1 MNVLNKLVT
10 KSLKLNTKRTIGTI
24 IGIVLSVALICA
36 VSSMVSSFRQTL
48 VENAI
53 NESGYYHIELLNI
66 NDNDINKLKLN
77 KDIKDIN
84 LVYKLGY
91 SSIEID
97 STFPYIEIASMD
109 KDSLSNLSYELIE
122 GRYPENDNEIVIS
135 NKVKLKGKYKV
146 GDVINLN
153 VGDRVDG
160 EGYPLYNSNPYL
172 EENAEEIIN
181 SSLKS
186 YKIVGIVYK
195 ENVDN
200 DNYGITTNTTSKK
213 LDAYVSLKEPY
224 DYEKS
229 ICELLGASSYDEIG
243 TEKKFNYDYQINN
256 ELLRWEALKFSNSTF
271 STLMTIAGV
280 VIFIIIFT
288 SAFCIRNSFAI
299 STTEKMKMYGM
310 LASIGATKKQIKKS
324 VLYEGFILGMIAIP
338 LGILCGLLAVFI
350 LIKIVNILLGDFLF
364 NSIDGIVFKVS
375 ILSIII
381 SIVLGFITIY
391 FSVISSAKKAS
402 KVSPIDN
409 LRSSNDIKIDAK
421 KLHTPKIIKK
431 IFKEGGVL
439 AYKNLCRSK
448 KKYRTTVI
456 SLTVSI
462 FVFITMSA
470 FINEGFRQSSNYY
483 TNYDYNLVISL
494 GNNYSSSQ
502 IDEITNLDNI
512 NKSFSL
518 YNSESNIIMRDF
530 SMINTYD
537 NNYYFSSDEEGKY
550 ISLEVLLLDDETF
563 ASYIKEINGNYDD
576 LKDKGILVDNYSFYI
591 KKPGDKKAKYYDA
604 RRYKYKDGDIIDSKL
619 SNGDNIKVEVGKV
632 SNIRPSG
639 MKNAYYDGGFLFLNT
654 KYFNNINYYPY
665 KLLIDTNNSEQL
677 TKDIASIDSD
687 LYVYDISKVA
697 KEEKSMILVISIFL
711 YGFITVITLIGTTNI
726 FNTITSNMEL
736 RQKEFAMLKSVG
748 MTKKEFNRM
757 INLETLFYSTKALIY
772 GTILGIIGSYAV
784 HKSFSKMYETSFVL
798 PYKAIIICIIFV
810 FIIVYIIMRYSINK
824 INKQNTIE
832 TIRKDNI

>member
-1 MNVLNKLVT
+1 MNVLNKLVI

-24 IGIVLSVALICA
+24 IGIILSVALICA

-97 STFPYIEIASMD
+97 STFLYIEIASMD
-109 KDSLSNLSYELIE
+109 KDTLSNLSYELIE

-135 NKVKLKGKYKV
+135 NKIKLKGKYKV

-200 DNYGITTNTTSKK
+200 ENYGITTNTTSKK

-243 TEKKFNYDYQINN
+243 TDKKFNYDYQINN
-256 ELLRWEALKFSNSTF
+256 ELLRWEALKFSDSTF
-271 STLMTIAGV
+271 RMLMTIAGV

-431 IFKEGGVL
+431 VFKEGGVL

-456 SLTVSI
+456 SLAVSI
-462 FVFITMSA
+462 FIFITMFT

-550 ISLEVLLLDDETF
+550 INLEVLLLDDETF

-677 TKDIASIDSD
+677 AKDIASIDSD

>member
-135 NKVKLKGKYKV
+135 NKIKLKGKYKV

-456 SLTVSI
+456 SLAVSI
-462 FVFITMSA
+462 FIFITMSA

-550 ISLEVLLLDDETF
+550 INLEVLLLDDETF

-639 MKNAYYDGGFLFLNT
+639 MENAYYDGGFLFLNT

-784 HKSFSKMYETSFVL
+784 HKSFSKMYEAVYVI

>member
-109 KDSLSNLSYELIE
+109 KDSLSNLSYEVIE

-310 LASIGATKKQIKKS
+310 LASIGATKKQIRKS

-456 SLTVSI
+456 SLAVSI
-462 FVFITMSA
+462 FIFITMFT

-550 ISLEVLLLDDETF
+550 INLEVLLLDDETF

-677 TKDIASIDSD
+677 AKDIASIDSD

>member
-24 IGIVLSVALICA
+24 IGIILSVALICA

-97 STFPYIEIASMD
+97 STFSYIEIASMD
-109 KDSLSNLSYELIE
+109 KDTLSNLSYEVIE

-135 NKVKLKGKYKV
+135 NKIKLKGKYKV

-160 EGYPLYNSNPYL
+160 EGYLLYNSNSYL

-229 ICELLGASSYDEIG
+229 ICELLGASSYDEIE

-256 ELLRWEALKFSNSTF
+256 ELIRWEALKFSNSTF

-299 STTEKMKMYGM
+299 SATEKMKMYGM

-576 LKDKGILVDNYSFYI
+576 LKD
-591 KKPGDKKAKYYDA
+591 
-604 RRYKYKDGDIIDSKL
+604 
-619 SNGDNIKVEVGKV
+619 
-632 SNIRPSG
+632 
-639 MKNAYYDGGFLFLNT
+639 
-654 KYFNNINYYPY
+654 
-665 KLLIDTNNSEQL
+665 
-677 TKDIASIDSD
+677 
-687 LYVYDISKVA
+687 
-697 KEEKSMILVISIFL
+697 
-711 YGFITVITLIGTTNI
+711 
-726 FNTITSNMEL
+726 
-736 RQKEFAMLKSVG
+736 
-748 MTKKEFNRM
+748 
-757 INLETLFYSTKALIY
+757 IY
-772 GTILGIIGSYAV
+772 
-784 HKSFSKMYETSFVL
+784 
-798 PYKAIIICIIFV
+798 
-810 FIIVYIIMRYSINK
+810 
-824 INKQNTIE
+824 
-832 TIRKDNI
+832 

>member
-1 MNVLNKLVT
+1 MNVLNKLVI
-10 KSLKLNTKRTIGTI
+10 KSLKLNKKRTIGTI

-135 NKVKLKGKYKV
+135 NKIKLKGKYKV

-200 DNYGITTNTTSKK
+200 ENYGITTNTTSKK
-213 LDAYVSLKEPY
+213 LDAYISLNKPY

-456 SLTVSI
+456 SLAVSI
-462 FVFITMSA
+462 FIFITMFT
-470 FINEGFRQSSNYY
+470 FIDEGFKQSSNYY

-550 ISLEVLLLDDETF
+550 INLEVLLLDDETF

-639 MKNAYYDGGFLFLNT
+639 MENAYYDGGFLFLNT

>member
-24 IGIVLSVALICA
+24 IGIILSVALICA

-109 KDSLSNLSYELIE
+109 KDTLSNLSYELIE

-135 NKVKLKGKYKV
+135 NKIKLKGKYKV

-172 EENAEEIIN
+172 EENAEGIIN

-200 DNYGITTNTTSKK
+200 ENYGITTNTTSKK

-229 ICELLGASSYDEIG
+229 ICELLGASGYDEIG

-310 LASIGATKKQIKKS
+310 LASIGATKKQIRKS

-364 NSIDGIVFKVS
+364 NSIDGIVFKIS

-550 ISLEVLLLDDETF
+550 INLEVLLLDDETF

-639 MKNAYYDGGFLFLNT
+639 MENAYYDGGFLFLNT

-784 HKSFSKMYETSFVL
+784 HKSFSKMYETAYVI

>member
-109 KDSLSNLSYELIE
+109 KDTLSNLSYELIE

-135 NKVKLKGKYKV
+135 NKIKLKGKYKV

-160 EGYPLYNSNPYL
+160 GGYPLYNSNPYL

-200 DNYGITTNTTSKK
+200 ENYGITTNTTSKK

-456 SLTVSI
+456 SLAVSI
-462 FVFITMSA
+462 FIFITMFT
-470 FINEGFRQSSNYY
+470 FIDEGFKQSSNYY

-550 ISLEVLLLDDETF
+550 INLEVLLLDDETF

-591 KKPGDKKAKYYDA
+591 KKPGDKKAKYYDV

-639 MKNAYYDGGFLFLNT
+639 MENAYYDGGFLFLNT
-654 KYFNNINYYPY
+654 KYFNKIDYFPY

>member
-1 MNVLNKLVT
+1 MNVLNKLVI
-10 KSLKLNTKRTIGTI
+10 KSLKLNKKRTIGTI
-24 IGIVLSVALICA
+24 IGIILSVALICA
-36 VSSMVSSFRQTL
+36 VSNMASSFRQTL

-66 NDNDINKLKLN
+66 NDSDINKLKLN
-77 KDIKDIN
+77 KDIRDIN
-84 LVYKLGY
+84 LVYRIGH
-91 SSIEID
+91 SAIEID
-97 STFPYIEIASMD
+97 STFPYIEIDSMD
-109 KDSLSNLSYELIE
+109 KDTLSNLSYELIE
-122 GRYPENDNEIVIS
+122 GRYPENNNEIVIS
-135 NKVKLKGKYKV
+135 NKIKLKGKYKV

-153 VGDRVDG
+153 VGERVDG

-172 EENAEEIIN
+172 EENDEEIIN

-186 YKIVGIVYK
+186 YKIVGVIYK

-213 LDAYVSLKEPY
+213 LDAYVSLKKPY

-243 TEKKFNYDYQINN
+243 TEKEFNYDYQINN
-256 ELLRWEALKFSNSTF
+256 ELLRWEALKFSDSTF
-271 STLMTIAGV
+271 SMLMTVAGV

-310 LASIGATKKQIKKS
+310 LASIGTTKKQIKKS

-409 LRSSNDIKIDAK
+409 LRSSNDIKIDSK
-421 KLHTPKIIKK
+421 KLHTPKIIEKV
-431 IFKEGGVL
+431 FKEGGVL
-439 AYKNLCRSK
+439 AYKNLRRSK

-456 SLTVSI
+456 SLAVSI
-462 FVFITMSA
+462 FIFITMFT
-470 FINEGFRQSSNYY
+470 FINEGFKQSGNYY
-483 TNYDYNLVISL
+483 NNYEYNLIVGLCRDYFDTQIEEIASL
-494 GNNYSSSQ
+494 DSV
-502 IDEITNLDNI
+502 D
-512 NKSFSL
+512 KSFCL
-518 YNSESNIIMRDF
+518 YATESILTIRDF
-530 SMINTYD
+530 SMVNTFD
-537 NNYYFSSDEEGKY
+537 NDTDFIKDEEGQY
-550 ISLEVLLLDDETF
+550 IGLDVLLLDDKTF
-563 ASYIKEINGNYDD
+563 NSYVKKINGNYND
-576 LKDKGILVDNYSFYI
+576 LKDKGILVDNYGFYF
-591 KKPGDKKAKYYDA
+591 KKKGDKKAKYYEE
-604 RRYKYKDGDIIDSKL
+604 RRYKYQDGDVIDSKFT
-619 SNGDNIKVEVGKV
+619 NGDNLKVEIGKV
-632 SNIRPSG
+632 TTIRPYGLENS
-639 MKNAYYDGGFLFLNT
+639 YYDGGYLFLNA
-654 KYFNNINYYPY
+654 KYFSKIDYFPY
-665 KLLIDTNNSEQL
+665 KLLISASDSEK
-677 TKDIASIDSD
+677 TIKDIESINSD
-687 LYVYDISKVA
+687 LYVYDISNVA
-697 KEEKSMILVISIFL
+697 RQDKSMILVISIFL
-711 YGFITVITLIGTTNI
+711 YGFIAVITLIGTTNI

-757 INLETLFYSTKALIY
+757 INLETLFYSTKALMY
-772 GTILGIIGSYAV
+772 GTVLGIIGSYIM
-784 HKSFSKMYETSFVL
+784 HKAFSKMYETVYVV

>member
-1 MNVLNKLVT
+1 MNVLNKLVI
-10 KSLKLNTKRTIGTI
+10 KSLKLNKKRTIGTI
-24 IGIVLSVALICA
+24 IGIILSVALICA

-97 STFPYIEIASMD
+97 STFPYIGIASMD
-109 KDSLSNLSYELIE
+109 KDTLSNLSYELME

-135 NKVKLKGKYKV
+135 NKIKLKGKYKV

-200 DNYGITTNTTSKK
+200 ENYGITTNTTSKK

-310 LASIGATKKQIKKS
+310 LASIGATKKQIRKS

-550 ISLEVLLLDDETF
+550 INLEVLLLDDETF

-639 MKNAYYDGGFLFLNT
+639 MENAYYDGGFLFLNT

>member
-109 KDSLSNLSYELIE
+109 KDTVSNLSYEVIE

-135 NKVKLKGKYKV
+135 NKAKLKGKYKV

-364 NSIDGIVFKVS
+364 NSIDGIIFKVS

-456 SLTVSI
+456 SLAVSI

-550 ISLEVLLLDDETF
+550 INLEVLLLDDETF